1 MGSSRFL
8 HPVTPGFLLSEVQGL
23 LTASETLVVQA
34 IATGTYFHINEVP
47 TGLINGS
54 NTNYTLAANPN
65 PDTSLEVYLNGV
77 KLQVTT
83 DYTLSGTTL
92 TMLIAPETGMILQV
106 NYIVSPV

>member
-1 MGSSRFL
+1 MTSRL
-8 HPVTPGFLLSEVQGL
+8 LNPTTPGFLLSEIQGMM
-23 LTASETLVVQA
+23 TANEELVIQA
-34 IATGTYFHINEVP
+34 ITTGTYFHFNEVP

-54 NTNYTLAANPN
+54 NVAFTLAANPN

-77 KLQVTT
+77 HLQVTT

-92 TMLIAPETGMILQV
+92 TMLVAPETDMILQV